1 MLKDDH
7 FLRKLLT
14 FSNTITKL
22 TLSPSTSVQVS
33 HIYCKMC
40 AWFLWFGHV
49 STSLEDLPW
58 KCYKLNFTLCFSWA
72 EAVCVYMY
80 IYSKQ
85 VNDIFCFFAS
95 FFNDAHTLTNRKSLF
110 ATDTWQCKASLQQT
124 HGSVTGARN
133 VSGHRDLIPRKR
145 QMF

>member
-14 FSNTITKL
+14 FSNTIAKL

-58 KCYKLNFTLCFSWA
+58 KCYKLNFTLFFLSRSCL
-72 EAVCVYMY
+72 CVYTY
-80 IYSKQ
+80 IVNKSMTSFVSLQ
-85 VNDIFCFFAS
+85 V

-124 HGSVTGARN
+124 HGSVTGAHN